1 MPTAPAPAAAPP
13 KPAAKAAAKAAAL
26 TLPSSP
32 PSSPS
37 SSRSARQPA
46 SSRSTE
52 RRQGLLR
59 SSWGSFAKARSQEKP
74 FASQSAKQATRKF
87 DSTKGFPGEGPT
99 SARSESAKQPFS
111 SRSAPPPRSPP
122 NFGRSRRISLDRP
135 AGFFAARAA
144 ADPPPPAPKPIPRN
158 TKGQRLSSINGSPVP
173 MPRMYR
179 ERKAEGI
186 SQWEL
191 SKEWEAIAAAKAKAA
206 AEAKANGPDGKAMWN
221 KAQTKGGLI
230 GMLANAGQQDKVSEK
245 EATPQETA
253 ALLPKVSEKVDALM
267 RILSDWDAEFKMD
280 GFIGKRDF
288 RRALAVIGVQA
299 ERHVADAVFDML
311 NVKPRKKDESPS
323 RSKSPTRE
331 SNKEKIE
338 MHILDRGL
346 RAAAG
351 GSKGKR
357 SNLLSGVEMQLFQ
370 DGSRTVQA
378 QLRDA
383 LVANSIRVMD
393 LFREWDE
400 NGDGEISVH
409 EFRKALQI
417 VGLHASTDAVQA
429 LFDEFDTDAGGT
441 ISFRELNRQMEG
453 RPRRWS
459 PKKRQVKT
467 EDLLD
472 IADLKRETKQHLI
485 RGTAGIEILESKMQY
500 DPLSGRYVKVVQIL
514 AVAGQSQRDALQ
526 YNCKCVCIDRDVRVI
541 DGKKSKRRRQRRRGL
556 RTYETGQK
564 YGGRPSARSDV
575 RVIRASPPRSG
586 RPRGPSCGRIYLGAR
601 WLAAENAC
609 PLHTSASASRRPSMS
624 AAACGGMGEGPRVA
638 ALPGRARM
646 PALAQPHLPPV

>member
-1 MPTAPAPAAAPP
+1 
-13 KPAAKAAAKAAAL
+13 
-26 TLPSSP
+26 
-32 PSSPS
+32 
-37 SSRSARQPA
+37 
-46 SSRSTE
+46 
-52 RRQGLLR
+52 
-59 SSWGSFAKARSQEKP
+59 
-74 FASQSAKQATRKF
+74 
-87 DSTKGFPGEGPT
+87 
-99 SARSESAKQPFS
+99 
-111 SRSAPPPRSPP
+111 
-122 NFGRSRRISLDRP
+122 
-135 AGFFAARAA
+135 
-144 ADPPPPAPKPIPRN
+144 
-158 TKGQRLSSINGSPVP
+158 

-311 NVKPRKKDESPS
+311 NVKPKKKDESPS

-441 ISFRELNRQMEG
+441 ISFRELNRQI
-453 RPRRWS
+453 RRDVKTVVK

-500 DPLSGRYVKVVQIL
+500 DPLSGRYVKVVQI
-514 AVAGQSQRDALQ
+514 
-526 YNCKCVCIDRDVRVI
+526 K
-541 DGKKSKRRRQRRRGL
+541 
-556 RTYETGQK
+556 
-564 YGGRPSARSDV
+564 
-575 RVIRASPPRSG
+575 
-586 RPRGPSCGRIYLGAR
+586 
-601 WLAAENAC
+601 
-609 PLHTSASASRRPSMS
+609 
-624 AAACGGMGEGPRVA
+624 
-638 ALPGRARM
+638 
-646 PALAQPHLPPV
+646 